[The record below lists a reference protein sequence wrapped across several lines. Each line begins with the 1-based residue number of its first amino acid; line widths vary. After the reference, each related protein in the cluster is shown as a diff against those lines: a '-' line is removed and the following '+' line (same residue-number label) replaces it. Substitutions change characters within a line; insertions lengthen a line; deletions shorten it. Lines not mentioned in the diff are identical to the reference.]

1 MRWLALALKY
11 GPWRLELLNQ
21 WQLLESRGVSGGRV
35 ALLAFALEA
44 TFRTMCRDTRCQPWI
59 CNVGHQQTH
68 VNGPVPLYY
77 RLGMLASSS
86 KNERGSVQVRNEKWK
101 KLSPAKAHAELER
114 WAALADE
121 VGQRAAPRTCRE
133 WIDEHVRLHNIV
145 VKHKLRG
152 LRSRLLC
159 SSVVGGVGV
168 WGCRGM
174 RFEVFGRIE
183 ILNVSEGF

>member
-1 MRWLALALKY
+1 MVGAGFEVRSMAVGASQPVAVIGESGSFWWPCGIVGICLGSHFPHHVQRHTVSTMDLQC
-11 GPWRLELLNQ
+11 GPPA
-21 WQLLESRGVSGGRV
+21 V
-35 ALLAFALEA
+35 
-44 TFRTMCRDTRCQPWI
+44 TREWPGI
-59 CNVGHQQTH
+59 SV
-68 VNGPVPLYY
+68 
-77 RLGMLASSS
+77 LGMLASSS

-114 WAALADE
+114 WVALADE

-133 WIDEHVRLHNIV
+133 WIDEHVLLHNIV

-174 RFEVFGRIE
+174 RFEVFGRIAM
-183 ILNVSEGF
+183 LNVSEGF